1 MTILTVVAEP
11 TLLGIHA
18 TDEVPAST
26 LPIGLSSG
34 LGFRTLLRIVVPVTA
49 GDVLDVSG
57 RARVTNDT
65 SPGYTVGV
73 GYHLWMY
80 DADNGLGSAG
90 SWTRISSLCGDNVSR
105 DRHHMPL
112 LVDTVY
118 TVPAD
123 WPVNPDTG
131 IPHRMTVVLRG
142 DAMSTLAD
150 GQSITVDKEY
160 GQLTLRR
167 YRPAA

>member
-1 MTILTVVAEP
+1 MTTITNAPGPLA
-11 TLLGIHA
+11 LDGLYA

-34 LGFRTLLRIVVPVTA
+34 LGYRTLLRAVIPVTA
-49 GDVLDVSG
+49 GDILDITG

-80 DADNGLGSAG
+80 DASDGLGSAG
-90 SWTRISSLCGDNVSR
+90 IWSRISPLCGDNVTR

-112 LVDTVY
+112 LTDTVY

-123 WPVNPDTG
+123 WPEG
-131 IPHRMTVVLRG
+131 HRMVIVLRG
-142 DAMSTLAD
+142 DAMSTKAD
-150 GQSITVDKEY
+150 GQSITVDRDY
-160 GQLTLRR
+160 GQLTVRR
-167 YRPAA
+167 WTPPTAA